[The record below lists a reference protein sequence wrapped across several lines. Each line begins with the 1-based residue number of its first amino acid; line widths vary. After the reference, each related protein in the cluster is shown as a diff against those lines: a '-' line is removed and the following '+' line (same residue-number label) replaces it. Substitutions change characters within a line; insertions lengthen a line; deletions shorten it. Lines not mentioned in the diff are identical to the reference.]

1 MMKKVCF
8 FLIKLFGVLLAAGAL
23 VFGVLQAVYW
33 LNLDNKLML
42 VLHRIFNKIT
52 DRVPRDRRF

>member
-8 FLIKLFGVLLAAGAL
+8 LLIKLLGVLLAAGAL

-33 LNLDNKLML
+33 LNLDNKLMF

>member
-1 MMKKVCF
+1 MMKKILLL
-8 FLIKLFGVLLAAGAL
+8 LIKLLGVLLAAGTL

-33 LNLDNKLML
+33 LNLDNKLMF

-52 DRVPRDRRF
+52 GRVPRDRRF

>member
-1 MMKKVCF
+1 MMKRVCIL
-8 FLIKLFGVLLAAGAL
+8 LIKLLGVLLAAGVL
-23 VFGVLQAVYW
+23 VFGALQAVYW
-33 LNLDNKLML
+33 LNLDNKLMF

>member
-8 FLIKLFGVLLAAGAL
+8 LIIKLLGVLLAAGAL

-33 LNLDNKLML
+33 LNLDNKLMF
-42 VLHRIFNKIT
+42 VLHRVFNKIT